1 MLSQTLSGSLVSTSG
16 MHPHRGSRATERSAR
31 SESLLGISCEFTPI
45 PLTLPPIRFVVLCSR
60 PRSNRCGIPPTSAVM
75 SYRASKSKRIH
86 RNTNFQEPWRSSEVR
101 AILHLEIVESEGNLK
116 RSNPSQTRLCFGRY
130 LSLRFGFA
138 RLHFSLASPKPRS

>member
-1 MLSQTLSGSLVSTSG
+1 MLSQTLSGSPVSTSG

-75 SYRASKSKRIH
+75 SCRASKSKRIH
-86 RNTNFQEPWRSSEVR
+86 RNTNCQESWRLSEAC
-101 AILHLEIVESEGNLK
+101 AIFHLKTVGRSEGNLN
-116 RSNPSQTRLCFGRY
+116 RSNPNLLGIILVPLHWICTA
-130 LSLRFGFA
+130 SLQSRQ
-138 RLHFSLASPKPRS
+138 SSPKPRS